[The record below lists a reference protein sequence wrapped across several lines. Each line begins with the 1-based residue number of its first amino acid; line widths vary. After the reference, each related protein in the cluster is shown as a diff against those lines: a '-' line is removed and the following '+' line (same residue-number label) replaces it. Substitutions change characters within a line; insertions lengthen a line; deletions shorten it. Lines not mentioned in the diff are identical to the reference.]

1 MMGTWI
7 WPLRPIMLERAQWI
21 APMEFRHFVKRG
33 TTYKKY
39 RMPTSGQDRDVV
51 MGCGLIHGPFIRTS
65 NPPAASYSRTNSQNQ
80 NPVAQRSP
88 LPSRTVQPAIPRY

>member
-21 APMEFRHFVKRG
+21 APMEFRHFARLG

-39 RMPTSGQDRDVV
+39 RMPISGQDRDVV
-51 MGCGLIHGPFIRTS
+51 MGRGLIHGPSTRTS
-65 NPPAASYSRTNSQNQ
+65 NPPAASYSRTNNDLY
-80 NPVAQRSP
+80 PVAWCSS
-88 LPSRTVQPAIPRY
+88 LPARTTQPAMQRY